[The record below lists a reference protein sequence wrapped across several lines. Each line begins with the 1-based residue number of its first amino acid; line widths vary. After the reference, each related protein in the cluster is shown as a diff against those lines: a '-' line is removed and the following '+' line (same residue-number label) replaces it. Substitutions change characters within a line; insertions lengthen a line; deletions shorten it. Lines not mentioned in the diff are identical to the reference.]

1 MCTYYTLC
9 RSVCVAMPSYSVE
22 IAFKFKAIET
32 VKLGHTE
39 QRKIVH
45 GIFIRLRL
53 DNFCRAHFD
62 QAVQLITLEH
72 SLLVTLALR

>member
-1 MCTYYTLC
+1 MQ
-9 RSVCVAMPSYSVE
+9 
-22 IAFKFKAIET
+22 K
-32 VKLGHTE
+32 TE

-62 QAVQLITLEH
+62 QTIQLMLLEYG
-72 SLLVTLALR
+72 LLVTLALK